1 MNIKQALAI
10 TLISI
15 LTLSIF
21 THSHA
26 RNCIKGKPCGKGCIA
41 LNKTCRIDKNPSSNS
56 NALHYSHAEQPGT
69 IIHRMTHRLPKVH
82 RITAKSVAATEAPN
96 STKHSRQYKHGQ
108 RVFVY
113 ETYDN
118 WARISNMQPEEWLEL
133 KYLKQ
138 VEE

>member
-1 MNIKQALAI
+1 MDIKPTLAL
-10 TLISI
+10 TLVPI
-15 LTLSIF
+15 LTISTL
-21 THSHA
+21 TLAHA

-41 LNKTCRIDKNPSSNS
+41 LNKTCRIDQSPSSNS
-56 NALHYSHAEQPGT
+56 TALHYSHAEQPGT

-82 RITAKSVAATEAPN
+82 KIIANTVAAAEAPN
-96 STKHSRQYKHGQ
+96 SNRYNRHYKQGQ

-133 KYLKQ
+133 KHLQQ